1 MRKYYALLLCLMAG
15 AGLARLA
22 AADLARPILGY
33 VPGSN
38 AGTSLVR
45 LAGLPGAAYAEPAV
59 ELGDTLAQVVLSPAR
74 DYALALPASGGGL
87 SLLRLDRTPLEPRP
101 IDAVIG
107 PDRIAISQNGEF
119 AVVWSRTG
127 AAFQVLGGLP
137 ERPVLVREIGAA
149 ALGNSVGALA
159 VSDDGDLVLAAAGT
173 AGGELLLFTAG
184 STARLALPAPVS
196 AAVFRP
202 GRREAAVLAGG
213 EVWLAT
219 DLAGAPSGRLL
230 AGGGQAPAEVAA
242 LEFSRDGRRLYVAD
256 AGAREIRIFDAAG
269 LPAGAVSCDTP
280 PLALR
285 RLEGNSV
292 FWLGN
297 SAAGTPWLLDDDSPA
312 APRVVSVPP
321 MLTVSN

>member
-1 MRKYYALLLCLMAG
+1 MRKHYALLLCLMAG
-15 AGLARLA
+15 AGIARLA

-59 ELGDTLAQVVLSPAR
+59 ELGDTLAQVALSPAR
-74 DYALALPASGGGL
+74 DYALAVSASGGL
-87 SLLRLDRTPLEPRP
+87 SLLRLDRTPLEPQP
-101 IDAVIG
+101 IDAVLG
-107 PDRIAISQNGEF
+107 PDRIAISQNGAF
-119 AVVWSRTG
+119 AVVWPRAS

-149 ALGNSVGALA
+149 ALGDGVGALA
-159 VSDDGDLVLAAAGT
+159 VSDDGDLVLAAPGT
-173 AGGELLLFTAG
+173 AGGELLIFTAET
-184 STARLALPAPVS
+184 TARLPLPAPVS
-196 AAVFRP
+196 AAAFRP

-219 DLAGAPSGRLL
+219 DLAGAPGVRLL

-242 LEFSRDGRRLYVAD
+242 LEFSRDGRKLYVAD
-256 AGAREIRIFDAAG
+256 AGAREIRIFDSAG

-297 SAAGTPWLLDDDSPA
+297 SAAGTTRLLDDDSPA

-321 MLTVSN
+321 RLTVSN

>member
-1 MRKYYALLLCLMAG
+1 MRKHYALLLSLIAG

-33 VPGSN
+33 VPGS
-38 AGTSLVR
+38 AEGSLVR

-59 ELGDTLAQVVLSPAR
+59 DLGGTLARVVLSPAR
-74 DYALALPASGGGL
+74 DYALALPVSGGGL
-87 SLLRLDRTPLEPRP
+87 SLLRLGRTPLEPQP
-101 IDAVIG
+101 IPAVLG
-107 PDRIAISQNGEF
+107 ADRIAISQSGEF
-119 AVVWSRTG
+119 AVVWSRAA

-149 ALGNSVGALA
+149 ALGDSVGALA
-159 VSDDGDLVLAAAGT
+159 VSDGGDLVLATAGT
-173 AGGELLLFTAG
+173 TGGELLIFTAE

-196 AAVFRP
+196 AAAFRP
-202 GRREAAVLAGG
+202 GQREAAVLAGG
-213 EVWLAT
+213 EVWWAA

-230 AGGGQAPAEVAA
+230 AGGGQAPAEASA
-242 LEFSRDGRRLYVAD
+242 LEFSRDGRRLYAAD
-256 AGAREIRIFDAAG
+256 AGAREIRIFDSAG
-269 LPAGAVSCDTP
+269 FPVGVVPCDAP

-297 SAAGTPWLLDDDSPA
+297 SAAGTPRLLDDDSPA